1 MALCASASVA
11 LNAKNAENKLV
22 KGCHPRLVLNE
33 DEFRQLKGM
42 LDENEVIGK
51 LHAHLMMIADQSVK
65 AKEEFTSVID
75 KKGKYVA
82 RRAAVRL
89 ISCAYAY
96 KMTGQK
102 QYRDKAFDDLADVCS
117 LPDWGPKS
125 FLDVSEMAAAVSIA
139 YDWFYDS
146 LPKSLRKK
154 VVNALKQN
162 ALETS
167 RSTDKRYTWW
177 YKRKG
182 NWNQVCNSGLVCAAT
197 AIYEYCPDLA
207 QEVIDDAI
215 RTNKVAVEAI
225 YGPDG
230 AYPEGPTYWAY
241 GTQFEVLMLTV
252 FEDIFGTDYGLS
264 SAPGFMKTGDFITAV
279 RGPKNILFNYADNAL
294 AANYAYPLYYFAY
307 KTGNPSM
314 LYSELPL
321 LDNAAYRASAHKG
334 YLILALKYAMKMNLD
349 NLSAPTGRY
358 YSAQGNVPV
367 MDSQE
372 SSPTPQF
379 KSIN

>member
-22 KGCHPRLVLNE
+22 KGCHPRLVLDE
-33 DEFRQLKGM
+33 EEFRQLKGM
-42 LDENEVIGK
+42 LDGNEVIGK

-65 AKEEFTSVID
+65 AREEFTSVID

-225 YGPDG
+225 YGP
-230 AYPEGPTYWAY
+230 
-241 GTQFEVLMLTV
+241 
-252 FEDIFGTDYGLS
+252 
-264 SAPGFMKTGDFITAV
+264 
-279 RGPKNILFNYADNAL
+279 AL
-294 AANYAYPLYYFAY
+294 ARDIA
-307 KTGNPSM
+307 
-314 LYSELPL
+314 
-321 LDNAAYRASAHKG
+321 
-334 YLILALKYAMKMNLD
+334 
-349 NLSAPTGRY
+349 
-358 YSAQGNVPV
+358 
-367 MDSQE
+367 
-372 SSPTPQF
+372 
-379 KSIN
+379 